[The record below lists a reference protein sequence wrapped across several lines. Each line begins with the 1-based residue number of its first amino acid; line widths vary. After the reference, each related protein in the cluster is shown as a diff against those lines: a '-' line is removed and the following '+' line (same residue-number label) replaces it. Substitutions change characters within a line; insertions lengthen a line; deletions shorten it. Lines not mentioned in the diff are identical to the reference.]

1 MKVVKRNGTIENVV
15 FDKITRRI
23 QNLIDEESFGRPLSS
38 FIDPTTIAKK
48 VIEGIYDGVST
59 VDLDILASEISA
71 TMAATHPDYSRLAGR
86 ICVSNLHKESPSLFS
101 DAIKLLYSYVNP
113 TNTKHSP
120 LVSKDVYDI
129 VINNPEI
136 DGWIDNSRDFE
147 YDYFGYKVL
156 EKSYLLK
163 IGQKIIER
171 PQYMLMRVAIGIHLD
186 NLEKVKETYELMSQK
201 YFTHATPTLFNSGT
215 PQPQMSSCFLLQ
227 MNDDSINGIY
237 KTLTDCAKIS
247 QHAGGIGLN
256 IHNIRSKGSFIA
268 GTNGT
273 SNGIVPMLRV
283 FNSTARYV
291 DQGGGKRKGSIAIYL
306 EPWHADIMEF
316 LDLKRNTGSEEQ
328 RARDL
333 FFGLWIPDLF
343 MRRVE
348 NNEDWSLMCP
358 NECEDLSNVYGD
370 EFERKYEQ
378 YEQNGKIRKKIKAR
392 ELYEKIITSQ
402 VETGTPYMLY
412 KDHVNR
418 KSNQKNLGTIK
429 SSNLC
434 TEIVEYSSSKET
446 AVCNL
451 ASICLPM
458 FVKDGEFDF
467 DKFKEVVKFVTHN
480 LNRVIDRTLYPL
492 RETMVSNLK
501 HRPIGIGV
509 QGLADT
515 FAKLKISFTCEK
527 ARNLNKD
534 IFEMLYFASLEASME
549 EAEVHGPYETFDGSP
564 LSQGLFQFNLWGVEL
579 SDPKWSELR
588 AKILTH
594 GVRNSLLIALMPTAS
609 TSQIMGNTD
618 SFEPFNSNLYVRR
631 LLSGEFIMFNKYLVE
646 DLLENNLWNNS
657 IKNQLMIDNGSVQN
671 LDIPKDMKEIYKT
684 VWEMKMKDIID
695 MASDRAIFID
705 QSQSMNLFVE
715 DPSISKLS
723 SIHMYTWKKGLKT
736 GMYYLR
742 TKSGSAPIK
751 FTADTSTE
759 TSKDTKK
766 CDEEC
771 LVCSA

>member
-1 MKVVKRNGTIENVV
+1 MKVVKRNGTSENVI
-15 FDKITRRI
+15 FDKITKRI
-23 QNLIDEESFGRPLSS
+23 QMVIEEESFGSPLSS
-38 FIDPTTIAKK
+38 SVDSISIAKK

-59 VDLDILASEISA
+59 VDLDVLASEISA
-71 TMAATHPDYSRLAGR
+71 TMAASHPDYSRLAGR
-86 ICVSNLHKESPSLFS
+86 ICVSNLHKETPSLFS
-101 DAIKLLYSYVNP
+101 EAIKILYSYVNP
-113 TNTKHSP
+113 SNNKHSP
-120 LVSKDVYDI
+120 LVSKVVYDI
-129 VINNPEI
+129 VLSNPEI

-147 YDYFGYKVL
+147 YDYFGFKVL
-156 EKSYLLK
+156 EKSYLLRVA
-163 IGQKIIER
+163 QKIIER
-171 PQYMLMRVAIGIHLD
+171 PQYMLMRVALGIHLD
-186 NLEKVKETYELMSQK
+186 DLEKVKETYDLMSQK

-227 MNDDSINGIY
+227 MNDDSIEGIY

-291 DQGGGKRKGSIAIYL
+291 DQGGGKRKGSIAVYL

-316 LDLKRNTGSEEQ
+316 LDLKRNTGAEEQ

-333 FFGLWIPDLF
+333 FFGMWIPDLF
-343 MRRVE
+343 MKRVE
-348 NNEDWSLMCP
+348 NNQDWTLMCP

-370 EFERKYEQ
+370 EFEKRYEQ
-378 YEQNGKIRKKIKAR
+378 YEQDGKIRRKVKAR

-412 KDHVNR
+412 KDNVNR
-418 KSNQKNLGTIK
+418 KNNQKNLGTIK

-434 TEIVEYSSSKET
+434 TEIVEYSSSRET

-458 FVKDGEFDF
+458 FVKDGQFDF
-467 DKFKEVVKFVTHN
+467 VKFGEVVKFVTHN
-480 LNRVIDRTLYPL
+480 LNRVIDRTFYPL
-492 RETMVSNLK
+492 PETRSSNLK

-515 FAKLKISFTCEK
+515 FAKLKISFTSEK
-527 ARNLNKD
+527 ARQLNKD

-549 EAEVHGPYETFDGSP
+549 EAKIHGPYETFKGSP
-564 LSQGLFQFNLWGVEL
+564 LSQGLFQFNLWGVEMEN
-579 SDPKWSELR
+579 PRW
-588 AKILTH
+588 KILRSKILKH
-594 GVRNSLLIALMPTAS
+594 GVRNSLLVALMPTAS

-646 DLLENNLWNNS
+646 DLIKNNLWSKS
-657 IKNQLMIDNGSVQN
+657 IKNQLMMDNGSVQN
-671 LDIPKDMKEIYKT
+671 LDIPDYMKDVYKT
-684 VWEMKMKDIID
+684 VWEIKMKDIID
-695 MASDRAIFID
+695 MAADRAIFID

-715 DPSISKLS
+715 DPSIGKLS
-723 SIHMYTWKKGLKT
+723 SMHMYAWKKGLKT

-751 FTADTSTE
+751 FTVDASQNR
-759 TSKDTKK
+759 KK
-766 CDEEC
+766 CDDEC

>member
-1 MKVVKRNGTIENVV
+1 MKVVKRNGTSENVI
-15 FDKITRRI
+15 FDKITKRI
-23 QNLIDEESFGRPLSS
+23 QTLVEENPPLSS
-38 FIDPTTIAKK
+38 INSTSIAKK

-59 VDLDILASEISA
+59 VDLDVLAAEISA
-71 TMAATHPDYSRLAGR
+71 TMAASHPDYSRLAGR
-86 ICVSNLHKESPSLFS
+86 ICISNLHKETPSAFS
-101 DAIKLLYSYVNP
+101 EAVKILYSYVNP
-113 TNTKHSP
+113 SNNKHSP
-120 LVSKDVYDI
+120 LVSKDVFDI
-129 VINNPEI
+129 VLGNPEI
-136 DGWIDNSRDFE
+136 DSWIENSRDFE
-147 YDYFGYKVL
+147 YDYFGFKVL

-163 IGQKIIER
+163 VEQKIIER
-171 PQYMLMRVAIGIHLD
+171 PQYMLMRVALGIHLGD
-186 NLEKVKETYELMSQK
+186 LEKVKETYNLMSQK

-215 PQPQMSSCFLLQ
+215 PKPQMSSCFLLQ
-227 MNDDSINGIY
+227 MNDDSIEGIY
-237 KTLTDCAKIS
+237 KTVTDCAKIS

-256 IHNIRSKGSFIA
+256 IHNIRAKGSFIA

-333 FFGLWIPDLF
+333 FFGMWIPDLF
-343 MRRVE
+343 MKRVA
-348 NNEDWSLMCP
+348 NNEEWSLLCP

-370 EFERKYEQ
+370 EFDKRYEQ
-378 YEQNGKIRKKIKAR
+378 YEQDGKIGRKVKAR

-412 KDHVNR
+412 KDSVNR
-418 KSNQKNLGTIK
+418 KNNQKNLGTIK

-458 FVKDGEFDF
+458 FVKDGQFDF
-467 DKFKEVVKFVTHN
+467 VKFKEVVKFVTHN

-492 RETMVSNLK
+492 PETRSSNLK

-515 FAKLKISFTCEK
+515 FAKLKISFTCEN
-527 ARNLNKD
+527 ARQLNKD

-549 EAEVHGPYETFDGSP
+549 EAKIHGPYETFKGSP
-564 LSQGLFQFNLWGVEL
+564 LSQGLFQFNLWGVEMD
-579 SDPKWSELR
+579 DPKWGDLR
-588 AKILTH
+588 SRILKY

-646 DLLENNLWNNS
+646 DLIKNNLWNKS
-657 IKNQLMIDNGSVQN
+657 IKNQLMLDNGSVQN
-671 LDIPKDMKEIYKT
+671 LDIPEDMKELYKT

-695 MASDRAIFID
+695 MAADRAIFVD

-723 SIHMYTWKKGLKT
+723 SMHMYSWKKGLKT

-751 FTADTSTE
+751 FTADAPQNR
-759 TSKDTKK
+759 KK
-766 CDEEC
+766 CDDEC